1 MTRNEQTISAAAG
14 SHARR
19 EILRAINLLL
29 LTCP

>member
-14 SHARR
+14 LHASR

-29 LTCP
+29 LICP